1 MFSYPDSPFSK
12 ILSNPETFNQSDFQ
26 TPETI
31 YKNLLEIYNN
41 GDFDE
46 LTDKAESFRVL
57 LSGTTVQPKFDLLMA
72 NFEGRLKGRVVWENA
87 LKKLSLKYPN
97 SPEALRAQQMIE
109 LIQPTDSIEKESKV
123 YLNYKWI
130 FTFEVKDT
138 TSLKITKTK
147 LEQALK
153 EIPYTRW
160 FLSED
165 RFDQYQIYLVLH
177 GIRSRRELNE
187 WKKIFEEREDELLN
201 INNFVVLSADYKNM
215 LLNKTPFT
223 HEK

>member
-1 MFSYPDSPFSK
+1 
-12 ILSNPETFNQSDFQ
+12 
-26 TPETI
+26 
-31 YKNLLEIYNN
+31 
-41 GDFDE
+41 
-46 LTDKAESFRVL
+46 
-57 LSGTTVQPKFDLLMA
+57 
-72 NFEGRLKGRVVWENA
+72 
-87 LKKLSLKYPN
+87 
-97 SPEALRAQQMIE
+97 MIE
-109 LIQPTDSIEKESKV
+109 LIQPTDSIKKESRV

-138 TSLKITKTK
+138 TSFKITKTK
-147 LEQALK
+147 QEQALK

-165 RFDQYQIYLVLH
+165 RFDQDQIYLVLH